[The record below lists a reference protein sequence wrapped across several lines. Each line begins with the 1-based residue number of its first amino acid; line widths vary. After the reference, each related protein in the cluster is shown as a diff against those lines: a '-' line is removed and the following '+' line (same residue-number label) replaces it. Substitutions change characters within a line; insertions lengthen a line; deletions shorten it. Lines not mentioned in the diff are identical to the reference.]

1 MTRLPKFWG
10 IHAAPSPPMKVIL
23 GLVPLVLLLAGYLFF
38 SHTRLAENPS
48 DKIAPSPSQMAD
60 AVKTI
65 AFTLDRRTGTY
76 LMWADTVSS
85 LRRIFT
91 GLGLAAVTG
100 LILGLN
106 MGVLP
111 GVRSLMFPVV
121 TVLSI
126 VPPLAI
132 LPILFILFGVGEVGK
147 VTLIFLGSMFLI
159 TRDVHYS
166 VDQIPKEQFTK
177 SLTLGASQFQIVY
190 RIVLPQVM
198 PRLLTAVRLCL
209 GPAWLFLIASEAIAS
224 TDGLGYRIF
233 LVRRYLAMDVIIPY
247 VLWITFLGFLMDGG
261 IRLFVSRK
269 YPWYGKE

>member
-1 MTRLPKFWG
+1 MTKLPKLWG
-10 IHAAPSPPMKVIL
+10 IHAAPSRPVKVVL
-23 GLVPLVLLLAGYLFF
+23 GLAPLVLLLACYLFF

-76 LMWADTVSS
+76 LMWADTISS

-111 GVRSLMFPVV
+111 GVRSLMFPVI

-247 VLWITFLGFLMDGG
+247 VVWITFLGFLMDGA